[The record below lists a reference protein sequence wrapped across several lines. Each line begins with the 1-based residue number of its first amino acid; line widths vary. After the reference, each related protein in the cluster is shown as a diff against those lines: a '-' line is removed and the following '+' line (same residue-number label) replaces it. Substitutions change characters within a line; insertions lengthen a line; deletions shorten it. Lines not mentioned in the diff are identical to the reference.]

1 MPRIVCISDTHE
13 KHDQVIVPR
22 GDILIHAGDF
32 TYVGDLMRVR
42 DFGKWLRAQP
52 HKDKIVIAGNHDRS
66 FESIPQ
72 YAERALKD
80 ASGKGMHYLMERE
93 VTVQGLR
100 IYGSPWTPEFCNWA
114 FNVPRGMLHEKWAK
128 IPDGLDI
135 LVTHGPPSEDLG
147 GVIPGEMLEVGDPEL
162 LERIQ
167 QVKPR
172 LHVCGHVH
180 TGYGLRERYGIKF
193 ANAAVL
199 DEAYELAHKPIVI
212 DLPSKR

>member
-13 KHDQVIVPR
+13 KHDQLTVPP

-32 TYVGDLMRVR
+32 TYVGHLGKVR
-42 DFGKWLRAQP
+42 EFGKWLGSQP
-52 HKDKIVIAGNHDRS
+52 HKDKIVIAGNHDRT
-66 FESIPQ
+66 FEDIPK
-72 YAERALKD
+72 YAEQALKD
-80 ASGKGMHYLMERE
+80 AAGDSVHYLMDRE

-100 IYGSPWTPEFCNWA
+100 IYGSPWNPEFCDWA
-114 FNVPRGMLHEKWAK
+114 FNIPRGFLWEKWAK

-147 GVIPGEMLEVGDPEL
+147 GIIPCENLEVGDPEL

-167 QVKPR
+167 QVRPR

-212 DLPSKR
+212 DLPDRR